1 MAKTTIQVDA
11 KTRERIR
18 AHGLAGMTY
27 DDIIN
32 RVLDRTDRE
41 AFLAAERDKIL
52 HPEKYAWTDL
62 DDL

>member
-1 MAKTTIQVDA
+1 MAKTTIQLDA
-11 KTRERIR
+11 ATRDRIR

-32 RVLDRTDRE
+32 RVLDATDRE
-41 AFLAAERDKIL
+41 RFLAAERRKIL
-52 HPEKYAWTDL
+52 HPEAYAWTDL

>member
-1 MAKTTIQVDA
+1 MTKTTIQVEDR
-11 KTRERIR
+11 TRDRIR

-32 RVLDRTDRE
+32 RVLDETDRKE
-41 AFLAAERDKIL
+41 FLTAERNKIL
-52 HPEKYAWTDL
+52 VPGQYTWTDL